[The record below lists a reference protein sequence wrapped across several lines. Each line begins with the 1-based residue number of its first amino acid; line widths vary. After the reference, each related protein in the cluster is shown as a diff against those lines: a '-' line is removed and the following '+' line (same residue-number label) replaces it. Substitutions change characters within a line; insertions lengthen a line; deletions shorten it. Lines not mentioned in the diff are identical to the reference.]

1 MFDFLILHAFKFHVK
16 CIFIC
21 ELKTFFFEQRT
32 SNYEGYFSFLSR
44 IFLTKTMSKTISKKK
59 EKEKSFC
66 QKYNGRI
73 NFTHTHNRK
82 SNVN

>member
-1 MFDFLILHAFKFHVK
+1 MLSNFMLSAFLYVN
-16 CIFIC
+16 
-21 ELKTFFFEQRT
+21 LKLFLEQRT

-73 NFTHTHNRK
+73 NFTHTHNGK